1 MLVVTLDESPVSNSP
16 PHSKYLSQV
25 VYQVEC
31 YDREWSAR
39 FVVVK
44 NLNAL
49 LEVLFKLYNSDVTK
63 YIFDLVF

>member
-31 YDREWSAR
+31 YDREWSAN

-49 LEVLFKLYNSDVTK
+49 LEV
-63 YIFDLVF
+63 VF